1 MFLWNKILK
10 RKNLSVYMWKKLLL
24 KKTFFKVSYIKEHI
38 MENLVVRIFRILKDG
53 KYHTSLEL
61 ADILNISDRTCRKY
75 IKILSEILIK
85 KNVEIE
91 SKPRFGYL
99 LKDNNISEN
108 ELFHNEV
115 KKIPNSANDRLI
127 YLINKLISED
137 RYIKLFDVSEEI
149 YTSSKT
155 LSQDLKK
162 VSELLENYNLFLER
176 KPYYG
181 IRLQGNEIDIRN
193 FYIDVLEKRL
203 NENDI
208 EDDVKLKI
216 VEIAENISINFRG
229 KNIKI
234 SDISL
239 QNLAI
244 SFYVTLNRIDK
255 NYLIEDII
263 ENEDELFK
271 VKKGEI
277 KACINDLKNIFN
289 LKKDMSERDVDYL
302 TIRFMTTETMTYSS
316 IKNLDVKDIQKLIE
330 DIFFYI
336 NVTFKIDLSNDEML
350 YKNLYTHLI
359 ALVIRLRFSIKT
371 QNPLIDDIKK
381 NIPFEYNLSQYVCSR
396 IGEKYSK
403 ELSEDEVGY
412 IAVIL
417 HMAKEIN
424 KRNRKKN
431 ILLICPSG
439 RGISKFL
446 TYTFKNSF
454 SEYLNEINA
463 CGLSDLKYINLDE
476 IDIVFSLVDDKLN
489 INKPVYKIKYFL
501 NSDDLEN
508 IKKILDDNKEYVN
521 SIFTKELFFH
531 FEEEINKKDLIS
543 FVSNKFKEYIKFND
557 DLESLI
563 IEREKLG
570 MTEISEDV
578 AIPHPIHVI
587 PSVNKIAV
595 CLLDKSIKWINNE
608 VKIVLF
614 MLINNSNGENEKIYK
629 LLTKVVNDK
638 KIIDK
643 ILKNPIYEN
652 YINILKDLE
661 EV

>member
-1 MFLWNKILK
+1 
-10 RKNLSVYMWKKLLL
+10 
-24 KKTFFKVSYIKEHI
+24 

-193 FYIDVLEKRL
+193 FHIDILEKRL

-289 LKKDMSERDVDYL
+289 LKKDMSERDIDYL

-359 ALVIRLRFSIKT
+359 ALVIRLRFGIKT

-521 SIFTKELFFH
+521 SIFAKELFFH

>member
-1 MFLWNKILK
+1 
-10 RKNLSVYMWKKLLL
+10 
-24 KKTFFKVSYIKEHI
+24 

-336 NVTFKIDLSNDEML
+336 NVTFKIDLSNDEIL

-359 ALVIRLRFSIKT
+359 ALVIRLRFGIKT

-521 SIFTKELFFH
+521 SIFAKELFFH
-531 FEEEINKKDLIS
+531 FEEEINKKNLIS

>member
-1 MFLWNKILK
+1 
-10 RKNLSVYMWKKLLL
+10 
-24 KKTFFKVSYIKEHI
+24 

-193 FYIDVLEKRL
+193 FHIDVLEKRL

-289 LKKDMSERDVDYL
+289 LKKDMSERDIDYL

-359 ALVIRLRFSIKT
+359 ALVIRLRFGIKT

-543 FVSNKFKEYIKFND
+543 FVSNKFKKYIKFND

-595 CLLDKSIKWINNE
+595 CLLDESIKWINNE

>member
-1 MFLWNKILK
+1 
-10 RKNLSVYMWKKLLL
+10 
-24 KKTFFKVSYIKEHI
+24 

-289 LKKDMSERDVDYL
+289 LKKDMSERDIDYL

-359 ALVIRLRFSIKT
+359 ALVIRLRFGIKT

-543 FVSNKFKEYIKFND
+543 FVSNKFKKYIKFND

-643 ILKNPIYEN
+643 ILKNSIYEN

>member
-1 MFLWNKILK
+1 
-10 RKNLSVYMWKKLLL
+10 
-24 KKTFFKVSYIKEHI
+24 

-208 EDDVKLKI
+208 EDEIKLKI

-289 LKKDMSERDVDYL
+289 LKKDMSERDIDYL

-359 ALVIRLRFSIKT
+359 ALVIRLRFGIKT

>member
-1 MFLWNKILK
+1 
-10 RKNLSVYMWKKLLL
+10 
-24 KKTFFKVSYIKEHI
+24 

-216 VEIAENISINFRG
+216 VEIAENISVNFRG

-289 LKKDMSERDVDYL
+289 LKKDMSERDIDYL
-302 TIRFMTTETMTYSS
+302 TIRFITTETMTYSS

-359 ALVIRLRFSIKT
+359 ALVIRLRFGIKT

-501 NSDDLEN
+501 NSDDLED
-508 IKKILDDNKEYVN
+508 IKKILDDNKEYIN
-521 SIFTKELFFH
+521 SIFDKELFFH
-531 FEEEINKKDLIS
+531 FKEKINKNDLIS
-543 FVSNKFKEYIKFND
+543 FISNKFKEYIKLDD

>member
-1 MFLWNKILK
+1 
-10 RKNLSVYMWKKLLL
+10 
-24 KKTFFKVSYIKEHI
+24 

-193 FYIDVLEKRL
+193 FYIDILEKRL

-208 EDDVKLKI
+208 EDDIKLKI

-289 LKKDMSERDVDYL
+289 LKKDMSERDIDYL

-359 ALVIRLRFSIKT
+359 ALVIRLRFGIKI

>member
-1 MFLWNKILK
+1 
-10 RKNLSVYMWKKLLL
+10 
-24 KKTFFKVSYIKEHI
+24 

-289 LKKDMSERDVDYL
+289 LKKDMSERDIDYL

-359 ALVIRLRFSIKT
+359 ALVIRLRFGIKT

-521 SIFTKELFFH
+521 SIFAKELFFH

-543 FVSNKFKEYIKFND
+543 FVSNKFKKYIKFND

>member
-1 MFLWNKILK
+1 
-10 RKNLSVYMWKKLLL
+10 
-24 KKTFFKVSYIKEHI
+24 

-61 ADILNISDRTCRKY
+61 AYILNISDRTCRKY

-99 LKDNNISEN
+99 LKDNNISAN

-115 KKIPNSANDRLI
+115 KKIPNSSNDRVM
-127 YLINKLISED
+127 YLVNKLIYD
-137 RYIKLFDVSEEI
+137 DKYIKLFDVSEEI

-181 IRLQGNEIDIRN
+181 IKLQGNEIDIRN
-193 FYIDVLEKRL
+193 FHIDILEKRL

-263 ENEDELFK
+263 ENENELFK

-359 ALVIRLRFSIKT
+359 ALVIRLRFGIKT

-543 FVSNKFKEYIKFND
+543 FVSNKFKKYIEFND

-587 PSVNKIAV
+587 PNINKIAV
-595 CLLDKSIKWINNE
+595 CLLDKSIKWINND

>member
-1 MFLWNKILK
+1 
-10 RKNLSVYMWKKLLL
+10 
-24 KKTFFKVSYIKEHI
+24 
-38 MENLVVRIFRILKDG
+38 MENVVVRIFRILKDG

-115 KKIPNSANDRLI
+115 KKIPNSANDRVM
-127 YLINKLISED
+127 YLINKLIYD
-137 RYIKLFDVSEEI
+137 GGYIKLFDVSEEI
-149 YTSSKT
+149 YISSKT

-162 VSELLENYNLFLER
+162 VEELLENYNLTLDR

-181 IRLQGNEIDIRN
+181 IRLQGDEINIRN
-193 FYIDVLEKRL
+193 FHIDILEKRL

-216 VEIAENISINFRG
+216 VEIAENISLNFKG

-244 SFYVTLNRIDK
+244 SFYVTLNRMNK
-255 NYLIEDII
+255 NFLIEDII
-263 ENEDELFK
+263 ENGDELFK
-271 VKKGEI
+271 VKKEEI

-289 LKKDMSERDVDYL
+289 LKKDMFETDIDYL

-359 ALVIRLRFSIKT
+359 ALVIRLRFGIKT

-381 NIPFEYNLSQYVCSR
+381 NIPFEYNLSQYVCNR

-454 SEYLNEINA
+454 SEYLNEINS

-501 NSDDLEN
+501 NSDDLED
-508 IKKILDDNKEYVN
+508 IKKILDDNKEYIN
-521 SIFTKELFFH
+521 SIFDKDLFFH
-531 FEEEINKKDLIS
+531 FKEKINKKDLIS
-543 FVSNKFKEYIKFND
+543 FVSNKFKEYIKLDD

-570 MTEISEDV
+570 MTEISENV

-587 PSVNKIAV
+587 PNINKIAV

-608 VKIVLF
+608 VQIVLF

-652 YINILKDLE
+652 YINILKELE

>member
-1 MFLWNKILK
+1 
-10 RKNLSVYMWKKLLL
+10 
-24 KKTFFKVSYIKEHI
+24 

-193 FYIDVLEKRL
+193 FHIDVLEKRL

-289 LKKDMSERDVDYL
+289 LKKDMSERDIDYL

-359 ALVIRLRFSIKT
+359 ALVIRLRFGIKT

>member
-1 MFLWNKILK
+1 
-10 RKNLSVYMWKKLLL
+10 
-24 KKTFFKVSYIKEHI
+24 

-193 FYIDVLEKRL
+193 FHIDVLEKRL

-208 EDDVKLKI
+208 EDDIKLKI
-216 VEIAENISINFRG
+216 VEIAENISINFRE

-289 LKKDMSERDVDYL
+289 LKKDMSERDIDYL

-359 ALVIRLRFSIKT
+359 ALVIRLRFGIKT

>member
-1 MFLWNKILK
+1 
-10 RKNLSVYMWKKLLL
+10 
-24 KKTFFKVSYIKEHI
+24 
-38 MENLVVRIFRILKDG
+38 MENLVIRIFRILKDG

-289 LKKDMSERDVDYL
+289 LKKDMSERDIDYL

-359 ALVIRLRFSIKT
+359 ALVIRLRFGIKT

-521 SIFTKELFFH
+521 SIFAKELFFH

>member
-1 MFLWNKILK
+1 
-10 RKNLSVYMWKKLLL
+10 
-24 KKTFFKVSYIKEHI
+24 
-38 MENLVVRIFRILKDG
+38 MENVVVRIFRILKDG

-115 KKIPNSANDRLI
+115 KKIPNSANDRVM
-127 YLINKLISED
+127 YLINKLIYD
-137 RYIKLFDVSEEI
+137 GGYIKLFDVSEEI
-149 YTSSKT
+149 YISSKT

-162 VSELLENYNLFLER
+162 VEELLENYNLTLDR

-181 IRLQGNEIDIRN
+181 IRLQGDEINIRN
-193 FYIDVLEKRL
+193 FHIDILEKRL

-208 EDDVKLKI
+208 EDDIKLKI
-216 VEIAENISINFRG
+216 VEIAENISLNFRE

-244 SFYVTLNRIDK
+244 SFYVTLNRMNK
-255 NYLIEDII
+255 NFLIEDII

-271 VKKGEI
+271 VKKEEI

-289 LKKDMSERDVDYL
+289 LKKDMFETDIDYL

-359 ALVIRLRFSIKT
+359 ALVIRLRFGIKT

-381 NIPFEYNLSQYVCSR
+381 NIPFEYNLSQYVCNR

-501 NSDDLEN
+501 NSDDLED
-508 IKKILDDNKEYVN
+508 IKKILDDNKEYIN
-521 SIFTKELFFH
+521 SIFDKDLFFH

-543 FVSNKFKEYIKFND
+543 FVSNKFKEYIKLDD

-578 AIPHPIHVI
+578 AIPHPIHVV

-595 CLLDKSIKWINNE
+595 CLLDKSIKWINND

-652 YINILKDLE
+652 YINILKELE

>member
-1 MFLWNKILK
+1 
-10 RKNLSVYMWKKLLL
+10 
-24 KKTFFKVSYIKEHI
+24 

-108 ELFHNEV
+108 VLFHNEV

-208 EDDVKLKI
+208 EDNVKLKI

-289 LKKDMSERDVDYL
+289 LKKDMSERDIDYL
-302 TIRFMTTETMTYSS
+302 TIRFITTETMTYSS

-359 ALVIRLRFSIKT
+359 ALVIRLRFGIKT

-521 SIFTKELFFH
+521 SIFAKELFFY

>member
-1 MFLWNKILK
+1 
-10 RKNLSVYMWKKLLL
+10 
-24 KKTFFKVSYIKEHI
+24 

-85 KNVEIE
+85 KNIEIE

-108 ELFHNEV
+108 ELFSDDV
-115 KKIPNSANDRLI
+115 KKIPNSSNDRVM
-127 YLINKLISED
+127 YLINKLICD
-137 RYIKLFDVSEEI
+137 DKYIKLFDISEEI

-162 VSELLENYNLFLER
+162 VEELLENYNLTLDR

-181 IRLQGNEIDIRN
+181 IRLQGDEINIRN
-193 FYIDVLEKRL
+193 FHIDILEKRL

-244 SFYVTLNRIDK
+244 SFYVTLNRMNK
-255 NYLIEDII
+255 NFLIEDII
-263 ENEDELFK
+263 ENKDELFK
-271 VKKGEI
+271 VKKEEI
-277 KACINDLKNIFN
+277 EACINDLKNIFN

-359 ALVIRLRFSIKT
+359 ALVIRLRFGIKT

-381 NIPFEYNLSQYVCSR
+381 NIPFEYNLSQYVCNR
-396 IGEKYSK
+396 IGERYSK

-454 SEYLNEINA
+454 SEYLSEINS

-476 IDIVFSLVDDKLN
+476 VDIVFSLVDDKLN

-501 NSDDLEN
+501 SSDDLED

-521 SIFTKELFFH
+521 SIFDKELFFH
-531 FEEEINKKDLIS
+531 FKEKINKKDLIS
-543 FVSNKFKEYIKFND
+543 FISNKFKEYIKLDD

-587 PSVNKIAV
+587 PNVNKIAV
-595 CLLDKSIKWINNE
+595 CLLDKSIKWINND

-661 EV
+661 GV

>member
-1 MFLWNKILK
+1 
-10 RKNLSVYMWKKLLL
+10 
-24 KKTFFKVSYIKEHI
+24 
-38 MENLVVRIFRILKDG
+38 MENVVVRIFRILKDG

-85 KNVEIE
+85 KNIEIE

-115 KKIPNSANDRLI
+115 KKIPNSANDRVM
-127 YLINKLISED
+127 YLINKLIYD
-137 RYIKLFDVSEEI
+137 GGYIKLFDVSEEI
-149 YTSSKT
+149 YISSKT

-162 VSELLENYNLFLER
+162 VEELLENYNLTLDR

-181 IRLQGNEIDIRN
+181 IRLQGDEINIRN
-193 FYIDVLEKRL
+193 FHIDILEKRL

-208 EDDVKLKI
+208 EDDIKLKI
-216 VEIAENISINFRG
+216 VEIAENISLNFRG

-244 SFYVTLNRIDK
+244 SFYVTLNRINK
-255 NYLIEDII
+255 NFLIEDII
-263 ENEDELFK
+263 ENKDELFK
-271 VKKGEI
+271 VKKEEI

-289 LKKDMSERDVDYL
+289 LKKDMFETDIDYL

-359 ALVIRLRFSIKT
+359 ALVIRLRFGIKT

-501 NSDDLEN
+501 NSDDLED
-508 IKKILDDNKEYVN
+508 IKKILDDNKEYIN
-521 SIFTKELFFH
+521 SIFDKDLFFH
-531 FEEEINKKDLIS
+531 FEEKINKKDLIS
-543 FVSNKFKEYIKFND
+543 FVSNKFKKYIKLDD

-570 MTEISEDV
+570 MTEISENV

-587 PSVNKIAV
+587 PNINKIAV

-608 VKIVLF
+608 VQIVLF

-652 YINILKDLE
+652 YINILKELE

>member
-1 MFLWNKILK
+1 
-10 RKNLSVYMWKKLLL
+10 
-24 KKTFFKVSYIKEHI
+24 

-193 FYIDVLEKRL
+193 FHIDVLEKRL

-289 LKKDMSERDVDYL
+289 LKKDMSERDIDYL

-359 ALVIRLRFSIKT
+359 ALVIRLRFGIKT

-595 CLLDKSIKWINNE
+595 CLLNKSIKWINNE

>member
-1 MFLWNKILK
+1 
-10 RKNLSVYMWKKLLL
+10 
-24 KKTFFKVSYIKEHI
+24 

-115 KKIPNSANDRLI
+115 KKIPNSANDRVM
-127 YLINKLISED
+127 YLINKLIYD
-137 RYIKLFDVSEEI
+137 GGYIKLFDVSEEI
-149 YTSSKT
+149 YISSKT

-162 VSELLENYNLFLER
+162 VEELLENYNLTLDR

-181 IRLQGNEIDIRN
+181 IRLQGDEINIRN
-193 FYIDVLEKRL
+193 FHIDILEKRL

-208 EDDVKLKI
+208 EDDIKLKI
-216 VEIAENISINFRG
+216 VEIAENISLNFRG

-289 LKKDMSERDVDYL
+289 LKKDMSERDIDYL

-359 ALVIRLRFSIKT
+359 ALVIRLRFGIKT

-501 NSDDLEN
+501 NSDDLED
-508 IKKILDDNKEYVN
+508 IKKILDDNKEYIN
-521 SIFTKELFFH
+521 SIFDKDLFFH
-531 FEEEINKKDLIS
+531 FEEKINKKDLIS
-543 FVSNKFKEYIKFND
+543 FVSNKFKKYIKLDD

-570 MTEISEDV
+570 MTEISENV

-587 PSVNKIAV
+587 PNINKIAV

-608 VKIVLF
+608 VQIVLF

-652 YINILKDLE
+652 YINILKELE

>member
-1 MFLWNKILK
+1 
-10 RKNLSVYMWKKLLL
+10 
-24 KKTFFKVSYIKEHI
+24 

-181 IRLQGNEIDIRN
+181 IRLQGSEIDIRN

-216 VEIAENISINFRG
+216 VEIAENISVNFRG

-289 LKKDMSERDVDYL
+289 LKKDMSERDIDYL

-359 ALVIRLRFSIKT
+359 ALVIRLRFGIKT

-521 SIFTKELFFH
+521 SIFAKELFFH

-543 FVSNKFKEYIKFND
+543 FVSNKFKKYIKFND

>member
-1 MFLWNKILK
+1 
-10 RKNLSVYMWKKLLL
+10 
-24 KKTFFKVSYIKEHI
+24 

-137 RYIKLFDVSEEI
+137 RYIKLFDISEEI

-359 ALVIRLRFSIKT
+359 ALVIRLRFGIKT

-501 NSDDLEN
+501 NSDDLED
-508 IKKILDDNKEYVN
+508 IKKILDDNKEHVN

-595 CLLDKSIKWINNE
+595 CLLNKSIKWINNE

>member
-1 MFLWNKILK
+1 
-10 RKNLSVYMWKKLLL
+10 
-24 KKTFFKVSYIKEHI
+24 

-359 ALVIRLRFSIKT
+359 ALVIRLRFGIKT

-543 FVSNKFKEYIKFND
+543 FVSNKFKKYIKFND

>member
-1 MFLWNKILK
+1 
-10 RKNLSVYMWKKLLL
+10 
-24 KKTFFKVSYIKEHI
+24 

-289 LKKDMSERDVDYL
+289 LKKDMSERDIDYL

-359 ALVIRLRFSIKT
+359 ALVIRLRFGIKT

-595 CLLDKSIKWINNE
+595 CLLDESIKWINNE

-652 YINILKDLE
+652 YINILKNLE

>member
-1 MFLWNKILK
+1 
-10 RKNLSVYMWKKLLL
+10 
-24 KKTFFKVSYIKEHI
+24 

-61 ADILNISDRTCRKY
+61 ANILNISDRTCRKY

-208 EDDVKLKI
+208 EDEIKLKI

-244 SFYVTLNRIDK
+244 SFYVTLNRMNK
-255 NYLIEDII
+255 NFLIEDII

-271 VKKGEI
+271 VKKEEI

-289 LKKDMSERDVDYL
+289 LKKDMFETDIDYL

-359 ALVIRLRFSIKT
+359 ALVIRLRFGIKT

-381 NIPFEYNLSQYVCSR
+381 NIAFEYNLSQYVCSR

-501 NSDDLEN
+501 NSDDLED
-508 IKKILDDNKEYVN
+508 IKKILDDNKEYIN
-521 SIFTKELFFH
+521 SIFDKDLFFH
-531 FEEEINKKDLIS
+531 FKEKINKKDLIS
-543 FVSNKFKEYIKFND
+543 FVSNKFKEYIKLDD

-587 PSVNKIAV
+587 PNINKIAV

>member
-1 MFLWNKILK
+1 
-10 RKNLSVYMWKKLLL
+10 
-24 KKTFFKVSYIKEHI
+24 

-108 ELFHNEV
+108 ELFNNEV

-271 VKKGEI
+271 IKKGEI

-289 LKKDMSERDVDYL
+289 LKKDMSERDIDYL

-359 ALVIRLRFSIKT
+359 ALVIRLRFGIKT

-417 HMAKEIN
+417 HMSKEIN

-501 NSDDLEN
+501 NSDDLED
-508 IKKILDDNKEYVN
+508 IKKILDDNKEYIN
-521 SIFTKELFFH
+521 SIFDKDLFFH
-531 FEEEINKKDLIS
+531 FEEKINKKDLIS
-543 FVSNKFKEYIKFND
+543 FVSNKFKKYIKFND

>member
-1 MFLWNKILK
+1 
-10 RKNLSVYMWKKLLL
+10 
-24 KKTFFKVSYIKEHI
+24 

-521 SIFTKELFFH
+521 SIFAKELFFH

>member
-1 MFLWNKILK
+1 
-10 RKNLSVYMWKKLLL
+10 
-24 KKTFFKVSYIKEHI
+24 

-137 RYIKLFDVSEEI
+137 RYIKLFDISEEI

-289 LKKDMSERDVDYL
+289 LKKDMSERDIDYL

-359 ALVIRLRFSIKT
+359 ALVIRLRFGIKT

-521 SIFTKELFFH
+521 SIFAKELFFH

>member
-1 MFLWNKILK
+1 
-10 RKNLSVYMWKKLLL
+10 
-24 KKTFFKVSYIKEHI
+24 

-216 VEIAENISINFRG
+216 VEIAENISVNFRG

-595 CLLDKSIKWINNE
+595 CLLNKSIKWINNE

>member
-1 MFLWNKILK
+1 
-10 RKNLSVYMWKKLLL
+10 
-24 KKTFFKVSYIKEHI
+24 
-38 MENLVVRIFRILKDG
+38 MENVVVRIFRILKDG

-75 IKILSEILIK
+75 IKILSETLIK

-115 KKIPNSANDRLI
+115 KKIPNSANDRVM
-127 YLINKLISED
+127 YLINKLIYD
-137 RYIKLFDVSEEI
+137 GGYIKLFDVSEEI
-149 YTSSKT
+149 YISSKT

-162 VSELLENYNLFLER
+162 VEELLENYNLTLDR

-181 IRLQGNEIDIRN
+181 IRLQGDEINIRN
-193 FYIDVLEKRL
+193 FHIDILEKRL

-208 EDDVKLKI
+208 EDDIKLKI
-216 VEIAENISINFRG
+216 VEIAENISLNFRG

-244 SFYVTLNRIDK
+244 SFYVTLNRINK
-255 NYLIEDII
+255 NFLIEDII

-271 VKKGEI
+271 VKKEEI

-289 LKKDMSERDVDYL
+289 LKKDMFETDIDYL

-359 ALVIRLRFSIKT
+359 ALVIRLRFGIKT
-371 QNPLIDDIKK
+371 QNPLVDDIKK
-381 NIPFEYNLSQYVCSR
+381 NIPFEYNLSQYVCNR

-501 NSDDLEN
+501 NSDDLED
-508 IKKILDDNKEYVN
+508 IKKILDDNKEYIN
-521 SIFTKELFFH
+521 SIFDKDLFFH
-531 FEEEINKKDLIS
+531 FKEKINKKDLIS
-543 FVSNKFKEYIKFND
+543 FVSNKFKEYIKLDD

-587 PSVNKIAV
+587 PNINKIAV
-595 CLLDKSIKWINNE
+595 CLLDKSIKWINND

-652 YINILKDLE
+652 YINILKELE

>member
-1 MFLWNKILK
+1 
-10 RKNLSVYMWKKLLL
+10 
-24 KKTFFKVSYIKEHI
+24 

-61 ADILNISDRTCRKY
+61 ANILNISDRTCRKY

-137 RYIKLFDVSEEI
+137 KYIKLFDVSEEI

-193 FYIDVLEKRL
+193 FHIDILEKRL

-208 EDDVKLKI
+208 EDEIKLKI
-216 VEIAENISINFRG
+216 VEIAENISVNFRG

-359 ALVIRLRFSIKT
+359 ALVIRLRFGIKT

-543 FVSNKFKEYIKFND
+543 FVSNKFKKYIKFND

>member
-1 MFLWNKILK
+1 
-10 RKNLSVYMWKKLLL
+10 
-24 KKTFFKVSYIKEHI
+24 

-216 VEIAENISINFRG
+216 VEIAENISLNFRE

-289 LKKDMSERDVDYL
+289 LKKDMSERDIDYL

-330 DIFFYI
+330 DIYFYI

-359 ALVIRLRFSIKT
+359 ALVIRLRFGIKT

-508 IKKILDDNKEYVN
+508 IKKILDDNKEYIN

-595 CLLDKSIKWINNE
+595 CLLNKSIKWINNE

>member
-1 MFLWNKILK
+1 
-10 RKNLSVYMWKKLLL
+10 
-24 KKTFFKVSYIKEHI
+24 

-244 SFYVTLNRIDK
+244 SFYVTLNRMNK
-255 NYLIEDII
+255 NFLIEDII

-271 VKKGEI
+271 VKKEEI

-289 LKKDMSERDVDYL
+289 LKKDMFETDIDYL

-359 ALVIRLRFSIKT
+359 ALVIRLRFGIKT

>member
-1 MFLWNKILK
+1 
-10 RKNLSVYMWKKLLL
+10 
-24 KKTFFKVSYIKEHI
+24 

-193 FYIDVLEKRL
+193 FHIDVLEKRL

-359 ALVIRLRFSIKT
+359 ALVIRLRFGIKI

-454 SEYLNEINA
+454 SEYLNEITA

>member
-1 MFLWNKILK
+1 
-10 RKNLSVYMWKKLLL
+10 
-24 KKTFFKVSYIKEHI
+24 

-193 FYIDVLEKRL
+193 FHIDVLEKRL

-208 EDDVKLKI
+208 EDNVKLKI

-289 LKKDMSERDVDYL
+289 LKKDMSERDIDYL

-359 ALVIRLRFSIKT
+359 ALVIRLRFGIKT

-508 IKKILDDNKEYVN
+508 IKKILDDNKEYIN

-595 CLLDKSIKWINNE
+595 CLLNKSIKWINNE

>member
-1 MFLWNKILK
+1 
-10 RKNLSVYMWKKLLL
+10 
-24 KKTFFKVSYIKEHI
+24 

-289 LKKDMSERDVDYL
+289 LKKDMSERDIDYL

-359 ALVIRLRFSIKT
+359 ALVIRLRFGIKT

-595 CLLDKSIKWINNE
+595 CLLDESIKWINNE

>member
-1 MFLWNKILK
+1 
-10 RKNLSVYMWKKLLL
+10 
-24 KKTFFKVSYIKEHI
+24 

-193 FYIDVLEKRL
+193 FHIDVLEKRL

-208 EDDVKLKI
+208 EDNVKLKI

-289 LKKDMSERDVDYL
+289 LKKDMSERDIDYL

-359 ALVIRLRFSIKT
+359 ALVIRLRFGIKT

-570 MTEISEDV
+570 MTEMSEDV

>member
-1 MFLWNKILK
+1 
-10 RKNLSVYMWKKLLL
+10 
-24 KKTFFKVSYIKEHI
+24 
-38 MENLVVRIFRILKDG
+38 MENVVVRIFRILKDG

-85 KNVEIE
+85 KNIEIE

-115 KKIPNSANDRLI
+115 KKIPNSANDRVM
-127 YLINKLISED
+127 YLINKLIYD
-137 RYIKLFDVSEEI
+137 GGYIKLFDVSEEI
-149 YTSSKT
+149 YISSKT

-162 VSELLENYNLFLER
+162 VEELLENYNLTLDR

-181 IRLQGNEIDIRN
+181 IRLQGDEINIRN
-193 FYIDVLEKRL
+193 FHIDILEKRL

-208 EDDVKLKI
+208 EDDIKLKI
-216 VEIAENISINFRG
+216 VEIAENISLNFRG

-244 SFYVTLNRIDK
+244 SFYVTLNRINK
-255 NYLIEDII
+255 NFLIEDII
-263 ENEDELFK
+263 ENKDELFK
-271 VKKGEI
+271 VKKEEI

-289 LKKDMSERDVDYL
+289 LKKDMFETDIDYL

-359 ALVIRLRFSIKT
+359 ALVIRLRFGIKT

-381 NIPFEYNLSQYVCSR
+381 NIPFEYNLSQYVCNR

-501 NSDDLEN
+501 NSDDLED
-508 IKKILDDNKEYVN
+508 IKKILDDNKEYIN
-521 SIFTKELFFH
+521 SIFDKDLFFH
-531 FEEEINKKDLIS
+531 FEEKINKKDLIS
-543 FVSNKFKEYIKFND
+543 FVSNKFKKYIKLDD

-570 MTEISEDV
+570 MTEISENV

-587 PSVNKIAV
+587 PNINKIAV

-608 VKIVLF
+608 VQIVLF